1 MKSCLV
7 RSLATIVALAATVLP
22 LSAAKSASSP
32 KPKSAETPKSS
43 DPMSADTWSG
53 LELRSI
59 GPAIA
64 SGRISDLAVDPSNPH
79 RYFVAVASGGVWR
92 TINDGTTWSPVFEHE
107 GSFSIGCVTMD
118 PKNPAVVWVGTGENN
133 GQRAVYY
140 GDGIYRSEDGGNTW
154 KNMGLKK
161 SEHISR
167 IVIDPRDSKVVYVAA
182 QGPLWAPGGDRGL
195 YKTTDGGKTWKAI
208 LTVSENTG
216 VTDVVMDP
224 RDPDVLYAASW
235 QRRRHVW
242 TMIDGGPESALY
254 KSTDAGATWNKIT
267 AGLPKE
273 DLGRIGLAIAPSDPD
288 TVYATVEAANKA
300 GGTFRSTDRGATWEK
315 RTSYYNVAAMG
326 YARIFVDPKNRERVY
341 SMDVWI
347 QVSEDGAK
355 TFHALGETAKH
366 PDSHAMWI
374 DPSNTD
380 HLLVGCDGGIYET
393 FDRAAT
399 WRFKD
404 NLPVTQFYRVA
415 VDNAKPF
422 YNVYGGTQDNFSL
435 GGPSRTWD
443 LAGITNADWFVTSI
457 GDGFYTQ
464 VDPEDPNIIYSEA
477 QYGALNRMD
486 RRTGE
491 QLYIQPQ
498 PGKGE
503 APLRWNWDSPILIS
517 PHKHTTV
524 YFAANRLFR
533 SDDRGSTWKAVSPD
547 LTRQLDRDKMKVMG
561 KIWPP
566 DAIYKSGSTSFFG
579 NIVALAESPVQ
590 EGVLYVGTDDGLVQ
604 TSEDGGKNWRRI
616 EKFPGVPEMTYVSRL
631 TASAHDKNRVY
642 AAFDNHKMGD
652 FAPYVLRSD
661 DRGATW
667 KSIVGDLPKAGTVYA
682 LAEDPVD
689 ANLLFAGAEY
699 GLFFT
704 KDGGAHWIA
713 LKGGL
718 PTIQVRDLVIQKRE
732 NDLVLATFGRGFYV
746 LDDYTPLRTATSAD
760 LAKDAVIFPIKPAR
774 VAMPMSRLG
783 FAGKTFQG
791 DAFFNAPNPP
801 FGAVFTYY
809 LKDELKTKKKV
820 RHERE
825 KEADKAGGEM
835 PYAPLSDLRA
845 ETAEE
850 DPALIFTIADADG
863 NVVRRLKTG
872 GDAGIHRLA
881 WDLRYPSIVPTSFKP
896 PSTDP
901 FATPDTGPMVV
912 PGRYTVSVAKRVD
925 GKTTLLAGPEP
936 FEASGVSEI
945 AAGDRAGLLSF
956 ERKTAKLQRAVR
968 AAGEIVDQV
977 KERLNLDKQAALDT
991 PGPDPKVDSDL
1002 RALEARLRDIDLALN
1017 GDRVAASRNFP
1028 TAPAITDRVE
1038 GIVGTQWLATSAA
1051 TGTSVEAYAIASDE
1065 FESLLAKLK
1074 TLVEVDLKA
1083 VEARMEAAGA
1093 PWTPGRFPVWH
1104 KE

>member
-7 RSLATIVALAATVLP
+7 RPLATIVALAATVLP

-154 KNMGLKK
+154 KNLGLKK

-224 RDPDVLYAASW
+224 RDPDVLYVASW

-689 ANLLFAGAEY
+689 ANLLFSGAEY
-699 GLFFT
+699 GIFFT
-704 KDGGAHWIA
+704 KDGC
-713 LKGGL
+713 
-718 PTIQVRDLVIQKRE
+718 
-732 NDLVLATFGRGFYV
+732 
-746 LDDYTPLRTATSAD
+746 
-760 LAKDAVIFPIKPAR
+760 
-774 VAMPMSRLG
+774 
-783 FAGKTFQG
+783 
-791 DAFFNAPNPP
+791 
-801 FGAVFTYY
+801 
-809 LKDELKTKKKV
+809 
-820 RHERE
+820 
-825 KEADKAGGEM
+825 
-835 PYAPLSDLRA
+835 
-845 ETAEE
+845 
-850 DPALIFTIADADG
+850 
-863 NVVRRLKTG
+863 
-872 GDAGIHRLA
+872 
-881 WDLRYPSIVPTSFKP
+881 
-896 PSTDP
+896 
-901 FATPDTGPMVV
+901 
-912 PGRYTVSVAKRVD
+912 
-925 GKTTLLAGPEP
+925 
-936 FEASGVSEI
+936 
-945 AAGDRAGLLSF
+945 
-956 ERKTAKLQRAVR
+956 
-968 AAGEIVDQV
+968 
-977 KERLNLDKQAALDT
+977 
-991 PGPDPKVDSDL
+991 
-1002 RALEARLRDIDLALN
+1002 
-1017 GDRVAASRNFP
+1017 
-1028 TAPAITDRVE
+1028 
-1038 GIVGTQWLATSAA
+1038 
-1051 TGTSVEAYAIASDE
+1051 
-1065 FESLLAKLK
+1065 
-1074 TLVEVDLKA
+1074 
-1083 VEARMEAAGA
+1083 
-1093 PWTPGRFPVWH
+1093 
-1104 KE
+1104 